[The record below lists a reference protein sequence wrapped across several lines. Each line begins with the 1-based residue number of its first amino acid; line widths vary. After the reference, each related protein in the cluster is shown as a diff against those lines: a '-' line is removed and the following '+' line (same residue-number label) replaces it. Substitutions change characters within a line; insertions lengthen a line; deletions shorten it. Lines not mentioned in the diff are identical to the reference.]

1 MKIVSAKNTGRGFL
15 SGCFKCFGF
24 FKFFKCF
31 KAGGLFVFL
40 AALGIGIRGLAY
52 RDPYGIVLAGIA
64 LVVWLALFFAGF
76 FGSRR
81 LASLT
86 PGWLAPLPLVAGGGG
101 TAHVITGLEAGVPYF
116 FRLHFVV
123 RGNFSPGLGSRF
135 FVSAEAGGGGSE
147 TSLSLN
153 FPMSGIFHGR
163 GGCRLRDVFG
173 FFSFPCG
180 PVLHRS
186 LPVQPA
192 PWHKKAVLRVDP
204 FSGAEDKQSRSQT
217 DEERYY
223 MREYSP
229 GDRFRDINWK
239 SSERLATLITRISPH
254 TREKTKLVYLAFRNY
269 GQGKGL
275 FSFWLLDRTKARL
288 ALFLRTL
295 KAEHPE
301 FIFHISA
308 AGGQWMVESEE
319 EIESFLDELAGMGF
333 QPPDAGLGAG
343 ADSEADSAGGSGGT
357 AGSELYVFSTSCD
370 AALASVLASRGERI
384 SHLFVTVPA
393 ERGSR
398 DTAVF
403 RLGSVFTE
411 GFFPVSGFFPCGC
424 APWRGP
430 LRGGALRVDRLRRA
444 AAGGFPVPVPAKGSL
459 EITYAEVRL

>member
-1 MKIVSAKNTGRGFL
+1 MKIVSAKNTGRVFL
-15 SGCFKCFGF
+15 SGCFKSGCFKCFRF
-24 FKFFKCF
+24 FRCF
-31 KAGGLFVFL
+31 KAGGLFVFV
-40 AALGIGIRGLAY
+40 AGLGIGVRGLAY
-52 RDPYGIVLAGIA
+52 RDPYEIVLAGIA

-76 FGSRR
+76 LGSKR

-101 TAHVITGLEAGVPYF
+101 AAHVITGLGAGVPYF

-123 RGNFSPGLGSRF
+123 RGNFFPGPGSRF
-135 FVSAEAGGGGSE
+135 FVSAEAGGGGAE

-192 PWHKKAVLRVDP
+192 PWHRKAVLRVDP

-254 TREKTKLVYLAFRNY
+254 TREKTKLIYLAFRNY
-269 GQGKGL
+269 GPGKGL
-275 FSFWLLDRTKARL
+275 FPFWLLDRTKARL

-308 AGGQWMVESEE
+308 AGGQWMVQSVE

-333 QPPDAGLGAG
+333 QPPESGLEPGAG
-343 ADSEADSAGGSGGT
+343 AGPDADSTGGAGGA

-370 AALASVLASRGERI
+370 TALASVLASRGERI

-398 DTAVF
+398 DKAVF

-424 APWRGP
+424 APWRG
-430 LRGGALRVDRLRRA
+430 AA
-444 AAGGFPVPVPAKGSL
+444 AAGGGSRVPVPAKGSL
-459 EITYAEVRL
+459 ELTYAEVRL